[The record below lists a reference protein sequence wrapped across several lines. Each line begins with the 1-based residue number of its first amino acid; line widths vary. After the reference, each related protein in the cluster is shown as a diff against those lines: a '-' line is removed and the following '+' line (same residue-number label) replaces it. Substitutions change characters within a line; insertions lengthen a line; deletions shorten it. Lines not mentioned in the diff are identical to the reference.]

1 MVLPA
6 WSAWMV
12 HVPALSNAT
21 DVPLAEQT
29 AGVVVENVT
38 GSADDAVAATDVGDC
53 NIVAL
58 AKAAKVIVWSAAV
71 TVKVCWTGGAGLN
84 VALPAWSAWMV
95 QVPAASS
102 DTDEPVTEHT
112 AGVVVE
118 NVTAMPDDAV
128 APTVTG
134 DCNIVAL
141 AKAANVIVWFSTTGL
156 IVKLCCT
163 GGAAL

>member
-38 GSADDAVAATDVGDC
+38 GSADDAVAAT
-53 NIVAL
+53 
-58 AKAAKVIVWSAAV
+58 
-71 TVKVCWTGGAGLN
+71 
-84 VALPAWSAWMV
+84 
-95 QVPAASS
+95 
-102 DTDEPVTEHT
+102 
-112 AGVVVE
+112 
-118 NVTAMPDDAV
+118 
-128 APTVTG
+128 VTG

>member
-21 DVPLAEQT
+21 DEPVTEHT

-71 TVKVCWTGGAGLN
+71 TVKVCWTGGAGL
-84 VALPAWSAWMV
+84 
-95 QVPAASS
+95 
-102 DTDEPVTEHT
+102 
-112 AGVVVE
+112 
-118 NVTAMPDDAV
+118 
-128 APTVTG
+128 
-134 DCNIVAL
+134 
-141 AKAANVIVWFSTTGL
+141 
-156 IVKLCCT
+156 
-163 GGAAL
+163 